1 MATCGDNNL
10 PLLSDL
16 SLHLRVESKLG
27 NNLLE
32 YRILKKPNFT
42 QLVLGIRIVLMEIHN
57 LDEESPTPVGEE
69 NQEKPN
75 LDNDKTPL
83 GKKRRGWW
91 TSWLLW
97 GLLGLFL
104 IILFITAGSYLG
116 YQQGIDDRK
125 GFEATQVALAIE
137 EQYDLGVQD
146 LEAGNYEV
154 ARQRFDYVIQID
166 PNYPGVLDHMAEVL
180 LVLNATATPTPVPTV
195 TPIPITPTPDLR
207 GQEEL
212 FIQAQNHIANE
223 QWDEAIKTM
232 ETLRKND
239 PTYQAIELDGMFY
252 VAYRNRGARNIGAGN
267 LEQGIYDLTLAE
279 RFGVLDTEAVGYR
292 TWARYYNLGASFW
305 GVDWAQAIYYFEQ
318 VAPQYPNMHDGTGW
332 TASQRY
338 VEAIVGYAQ
347 WFEAQDDWCSAEEQ
361 YDRAYE
367 LTEDPDIRRARN
379 NASDNCN

>member
-1 MATCGDNNL
+1 
-10 PLLSDL
+10 
-16 SLHLRVESKLG
+16 
-27 NNLLE
+27 
-32 YRILKKPNFT
+32 
-42 QLVLGIRIVLMEIHN
+42 MEIHN
-57 LDEESPTPVGEE
+57 LDEKNPTPVGEE

-75 LDNDKTPL
+75 LDNDKTPSE
-83 GKKRRGWW
+83 KKRKRRW

-97 GLLGLFL
+97 GFLCLFL
-104 IILFITAGSYLG
+104 IGLFVTAGSYLG

-146 LEAGNYEV
+146 MEAGNYEV

-166 PNYPGVLDHMAEVL
+166 PNHPGVLDRMAEVL
-180 LVLNATATPTPVPTV
+180 LVLNATATPTLVPTA

-207 GQEEL
+207 NQEEL
-212 FIQAQNHIANE
+212 FVQAQNHIANE

-239 PTYQAIELDGMFY
+239 PAYQAIELDGMFY

-338 VEAIVGYAQ
+338 IEAIVGYAQ
-347 WFEAQDDWCSAEEQ
+347 WFEAQDNWCAAEEQ

-367 LTEDPDIRRARN
+367 ISDDPEIRRARN
-379 NASDNCN
+379 KASDNCN